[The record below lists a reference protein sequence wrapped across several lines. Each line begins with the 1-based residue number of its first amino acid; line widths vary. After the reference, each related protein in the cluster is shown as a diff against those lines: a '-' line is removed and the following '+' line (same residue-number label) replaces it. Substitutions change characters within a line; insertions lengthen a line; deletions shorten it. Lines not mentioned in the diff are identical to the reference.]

1 MSLPGQEPE
10 ACDLTVAKY
19 PTIEELATEIATVLD
34 YFSLPQVVLLGTGIG
49 ATICAHFACKFPT
62 RVYGIMCIE
71 PVFSQ
76 ASYIE
81 SIKYKLNNFSFKRQ
95 ESKEEKGKKEL
106 DVSAELVAE
115 VGTVETESFHLQPVD
130 KTLDEKFKLRNSK
143 NLSLLAQALIN
154 RPSLTEIITKL
165 Q

>member
-1 MSLPGQEPE
+1 
-10 ACDLTVAKY
+10 
-19 PTIEELATEIATVLD
+19 
-34 YFSLPQVVLLGTGIG
+34 
-49 ATICAHFACKFPT
+49 
-62 RVYGIMCIE
+62 MCIE